1 MNINPYLTT
10 TEFYKTPPVKC
21 PYLPN
26 KKEELIFTY
35 LKEDTAV
42 NFYDT
47 MTNIGF
53 RRSHNIV
60 YRPDCK
66 NCSECIPVRI
76 RVNDYKPNNSQQRVY
91 QRNSNLVYKI
101 LPPVATDEHFNLF
114 KQYQKFRHNEG
125 NMSLM
130 EMDEYRSMIEDTPIE
145 TKLIEYRYKNG
156 DLFAVALTDQI
167 ESGLSMVYSFYRPDA
182 LKRSPGTWIIL
193 NHIFLA
199 KKSSLPY
206 VYLGFFINDCSKMS
220 YKKNFKPLEALDG
233 YIWKEM

>member
-1 MNINPYLTT
+1 MSIYPYLTT
-10 TEFYKTPPVKC
+10 AEFYKTPVAKC

-35 LKEDTAV
+35 LKDAPI
-42 NFYDT
+42 NFHDT

-53 RRSHNIV
+53 RRSHSIV
-60 YRPDCK
+60 YRPNCK
-66 NCSECIPVRI
+66 NCFECIPVRI
-76 RVNDYKPNNSQQRVY
+76 RVNDYKPTNSQQRVC
-91 QRNSNLVYKI
+91 QRNSSLVYKI

-114 KQYQKFRHNEG
+114 IQYQKSRHDEG

-130 EMDEYRSMIEDTPIE
+130 KMDEYKSMIEDTPVE
-145 TKLIEYRYKNG
+145 TKLIEYRDKNG
-156 DLFAVALTDQI
+156 ELFAVALTDQI
-167 ESGLSMVYSFYRPDA
+167 ESGFSMVYSFYRPDA
-182 LKRSPGTWIIL
+182 LKRSPGIWIIL

-199 KKSSLPY
+199 KKNHLPY
-206 VYLGFFINDCSKMS
+206 VYLGFFIKNCSKMS